1 MLFNRD
7 KVSCPQIYT
16 ALTPCPKSISPSI
29 RNKSNVND
37 VYYCVFMLNMLYECL
52 SDNRYMWGDMENA
65 RGERDCPLQKRTV
78 PVYTFSHVLFTSL
91 SYTSE
96 PTKMQWCAYCWH
108 SVLTK
113 RVHIIFATATAS
125 LYIYIFTNK
134 YSICNNPFLFSIL
147 SHLHCSK
154 IQIPIE
160 MR

>member
-113 RVHIIFATATAS
+113 RVHIFFATATAS
-125 LYIYIFTNK
+125 LYIYLYKQVF
-134 YSICNNPFLFSIL
+134 
-147 SHLHCSK
+147 HL
-154 IQIPIE
+154 Q
-160 MR
+160 